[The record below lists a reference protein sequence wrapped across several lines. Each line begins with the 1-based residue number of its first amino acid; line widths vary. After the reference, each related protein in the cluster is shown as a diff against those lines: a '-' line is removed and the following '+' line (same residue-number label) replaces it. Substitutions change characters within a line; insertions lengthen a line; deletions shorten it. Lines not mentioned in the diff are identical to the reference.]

1 MIISGMAWCIRL
13 VPSAVCGSTLDLLER
28 NRVEEGHRVHVKA
41 LYVSV
46 VKQSVIMVTVTVG

>member
-1 MIISGMAWCIRL
+1 MAWCIRL

-28 NRVEEGHRVHVKA
+28 NHVEEGHRVHVKA